1 MWFTL
6 QQKVELY
13 KISKEHPHWTQDD
26 LASWFQRTYHSL
38 KKPSQTT
45 ISRVLKSGED
55 MIAKLEANERA
66 IQNGETPQKKARK
79 KSIPTETTKKR
90 KSTTTANINDK
101 LKKQKTLSLE
111 NNKDNIST
119 TNNNV
124 ETSNNNHGDGVDQQA
139 LSFISTAHA
148 NTAALNTAFNSSGTK
163 NSNELIANSQ
173 YNNNS
178 KRNLQNQL
186 LRKILQ
192 EWLYQTSW
200 NNIPIT
206 FPILK
211 DTASSIWQKLP
222 LETRNGNGF
231 FTYKWLVK
239 FLERCDIDPPSS
251 SKNSI
256 ELSKPTK
263 IWSFE
268 ERDLLKSFLMQIP
281 KKDLFTLDETLLAYN
296 LPMDKTYYGI
306 SKLKRQIEIMTVMF
320 CVNVD
325 ASEKQD
331 PLCIGKYANYQC
343 FKEDF
348 GDRSSVVNSTTVEN
362 VDLYSQDILKKY
374 GIQYNSNQDSF
385 LTSTIFHN
393 WLTSWDNL
401 LRSVNRQIYI
411 ILDDCCSHRIMNV
424 KLRNITLIYTRAQNK
439 FLPFN
444 WGIIDEFKTKYRQQQ
459 YEALI
464 DLQRNI
470 TRINGSPK
478 KEVLTFQQSKINI
491 CNAFKLIKRSW
502 DSISEA
508 SLMTSWKASGI
519 LPANY
524 ITLNKPISMG
534 LKKSDIFLKIL
545 QRLQT
550 EFRTFSKWDPEM
562 LLDLS
567 IEHRSLNF
575 VSLQELIDFATILPW
590 EPMYDEITLEQASNI
605 ISDSTKVF
613 DNFKSQQSNS
623 AEIINSL
630 SFNAQSND
638 KIISMSPFNNT
649 KPLLPYSLSPMTANN
664 NVEHLI
670 SGDASSLDHLDF
682 QNEALDQEVLEILNM
697 TNFERQSLNKSH
709 NRSNFLTMD
718 NNAPTNPESV
728 ESNSLLQFNDLHNA
742 ITTNLQKGEMTIN
755 NKTGITPDF
764 VRQANLDVSGEEFE
778 SEEEEYLSSGNNE
791 DYDDDDDDEDSITP
805 HEMAENKQIRT
816 GIPILNNMAHSPD
829 FVHHSITGYRDRKD
843 SLMQMFEYN
852 GLDEFRQQLGGIGGY
867 GAHQP
872 QLSQE
877 PLMVDPQNHAKSM
890 NTRSQNIQTPLS
902 NHGNSP
908 LLAEFQ
914 ILQELKKQEQ
924 ARKLLILLNDIVSYE
939 NQPSIL
945 KTVDIKM
952 SMNLQMELSKVYN
965 NILLYLK
972 AEASKDNYFTSVTTL
987 SSAHDSSVV
996 LLNADPNGIKNLIS
1010 LFHELISYIKL
1021 PLVAQIFPIEQIHH
1035 LRELENIMGKLLE
1048 IIEKCI

>member
-66 IQNGETPQKKARK
+66 IQNGEIPQKKARK

-90 KSTTTANINDK
+90 KSTNTANINDK
-101 LKKQKTLSLE
+101 LKKQKTLPLDNKKN
-111 NNKDNIST
+111 NNK
-119 TNNNV
+119 NNA
-124 ETSNNNHGDGVDQQA
+124 ESSDNNHGGAPDPQA
-139 LSFISTAHA
+139 FSFIGTAPGNKA
-148 NTAALNTAFNSSGTK
+148 PINRVYNSSETK
-163 NSNELIANSQ
+163 STKEAAASSQ

-281 KKDLFTLDETLLAYN
+281 KEDLFTLDETLLAYN

-306 SKLKRQIEIMTVMF
+306 SKLKRQIEVMTVMF

-325 ASEKQD
+325 ASEKLD

-348 GDRSSVVNSTTVEN
+348 GDRSSVVNATTVEN

-393 WLTSWDNL
+393 WLTSWDNI

-470 TRINGSPK
+470 TRINGTPK

-575 VSLQELIDFATILPW
+575 VSLQELIDFATVLQW
-590 EPMYDEITLEQASNI
+590 EPMYDEITLEQANNI
-605 ISDSTKVF
+605 ISDSNKVF
-613 DNFKSQQSNS
+613 DSIKQQQSNS
-623 AEIINSL
+623 GEIINSL
-630 SFNAQSND
+630 SFNPQSND
-638 KIISMSPFNNT
+638 KIISMSPFNT
-649 KPLLPYSLSPMTANN
+649 SKPLLPYSLSPLTANN
-664 NVEHLI
+664 NVEQLV

-682 QNEALDQEVLEILNM
+682 QSEALDQEVLEILNM
-697 TNFERQSLNKSH
+697 TNFERQSLNKSQ
-709 NRSNFLTMD
+709 NRNNFLTMD

-742 ITTNLQKGEMTIN
+742 ITTNLQKGEMTVN

-764 VRQANLDVSGEEFE
+764 IRQTNLDVSGEEFE
-778 SEEEEYLSSGNNE
+778 SEDDLSSGNNE
-791 DYDDDDDDEDSITP
+791 DYDDEDEDEDSITP
-805 HEMAENKQIRT
+805 HEIAENKQIRS
-816 GIPILNNMAHSPD
+816 GIPILNNMANSPD
-829 FVHHSITGYRDRKD
+829 FSNHHAFSNYRDRKD

-867 GAHQP
+867 GANQP
-872 QLSQE
+872 QIPQE
-877 PLMVDPQNHAKSM
+877 ALIVEPQNHSKSI
-890 NTRSQNIQTPLS
+890 NPHPQQIQTPLS

-952 SMNLQMELSKVYN
+952 SINLQMELSQVYN

-972 AEASKDNYFTSVTTL
+972 ADASKDNYFTGVTTL
-987 SSAHDSSVV
+987 SSAQDPSVV
-996 LLNADPNGIKNLIS
+996 LLNADHSGIKNLIS

-1021 PLVAQIFPIEQIHH
+1021 PLVAQIFPIEQIHY
-1035 LRELENIMGKLLE
+1035 LTELENIMGKLLE
-1048 IIEKCI
+1048 IIEKCG